1 MAYGKA
7 GQPMNFPWQ
16 IARKIDRLDLGT
28 FAAVEFFYRN
38 AIIYGL
44 IRAIDP
50 KESNPDDEA
59 DKSQSIDSL
68 IASIDTRIIDLL
80 DYDTTGILIGH
91 TQLPEVKEFQKKTM
105 NTWYE
110 IAEVTGRCHLC
121 DQVLHQI
128 SEAP

>member
-1 MAYGKA
+1 MAYGKS

-16 IARKIDRLDLGT
+16 IARKIDRLDLGA

-50 KESNPDDEA
+50 KEAIPDGESIN
-59 DKSQSIDSL
+59 DKSIDSL
-68 IASIDTRIIDLL
+68 IMSIDSRLTDLL
-80 DYDTTGILIGH
+80 DYDTTAIMMGH

-128 SEAP
+128 AEAP

>member
-1 MAYGKA
+1 MVSYGKS

-44 IRAIDP
+44 VRALDP
-50 KESNPDDEA
+50 KEPEEDENA
-59 DKSQSIDSL
+59 EPVEFLISSIDV
-68 IASIDTRIIDLL
+68 RIKDLQE
-80 DYDTTGILIGH
+80 YDTTAIMMGH
-91 TQLPEVKEFQKKTM
+91 TQLPEVKAFQQKTM
-105 NTWYE
+105 MTWYE
-110 IAEVTGRCHLC
+110 LAEVIGRCHLC

-128 SEAP
+128 AEAP